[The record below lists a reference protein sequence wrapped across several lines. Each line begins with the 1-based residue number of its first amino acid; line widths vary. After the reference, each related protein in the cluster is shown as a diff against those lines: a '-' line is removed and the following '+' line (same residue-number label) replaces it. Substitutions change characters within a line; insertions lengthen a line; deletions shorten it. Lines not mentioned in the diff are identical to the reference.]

1 MLITDKKKK
10 SNGDRRDK
18 RRYSDFLVGLGLG
31 AVGVVILSLIFKPRC
46 PKCGK
51 KILLEFKNAPF
62 VAPIAVV
69 QLLLNNNL
77 TDIYNFLTTPNKNR

>member
-1 MLITDKKKK
+1 MLIMDKKKK

-51 KILLEFKNAPF
+51 KILRGIQECPF
-62 VAPIAVV
+62 CGA
-69 QLLLNNNL
+69 NL
-77 TDIYNFLTTPNKNR
+77 Q